1 VSAPK
6 PSAGTIEASVLIPS
20 YDDKHN
26 LLLCIDHLVRQSY
39 PPQRFEVVVVL
50 DGSTDGSREALERV
64 ETPFRLRVIE
74 QPNRGRAAALNRAAE
89 AAEGRL
95 LIVTDSDILACPE
108 FVRGHV
114 EAHERG
120 DVVIGPI
127 PLSERSPRNFLT
139 EGVRRWAERHEQSM
153 QGRTGGYAC
162 SEIYGANLSI
172 RKDHFDALGGY
183 RTDLRRTEDFQLGKK
198 IIAAGHKIVF
208 CPEARAEHIYAKSI
222 PEWCRDFY
230 QDGISHARFVE
241 EFPDEIPNLKI
252 GRYYPQSLVKRLLR
266 PLVIR
271 GSLAGRSI
279 VAGSKPVLEL
289 CRRLGLTWRLLSSWK
304 GVIGDALF
312 WKGVYD
318 DLGDEGR
325 FTALIGRPPD
335 PRDVPPTRTR

>member
-1 VSAPK
+1 VLAQEP
-6 PSAGTIEASVLIPS
+6 AGIAFDASVLIPS
-20 YDDKHN
+20 YNDREN
-26 LLLCIDHLVRQSY
+26 LLLCIEHLARQSF

-50 DGSTDGSREALERV
+50 DGSTDGSRAALARLA
-64 ETPFRLRVIE
+64 TPFRLRVIE

-95 LIVTDSDILACPE
+95 LIVTDSDILPGPE

-114 EAHERG
+114 ESHRRG

-127 PLSERSPRNFLT
+127 PLSGRSPRSFLT
-139 EGVRRWAERHEQSM
+139 EGVRRWAEQHERSM
-153 QGRTGGYAC
+153 QTRTGGYSC

-198 IIAAGHKIVF
+198 ILAAGHTIVF
-208 CPEARAEHIYAKSI
+208 CPEAKAEHIYDKTI
-222 PEWCRDFY
+222 PEWCSDFY
-230 QDGISHARFVE
+230 QDGISHSRFVA
-241 EFPDEIPNLKI
+241 EFPEEIPNLKT
-252 GRYYPQSLVKRLLR
+252 GRYYPQTPVKRILR

-271 GSLAGRSI
+271 DTPLGRWI
-279 VAGSKPVLEL
+279 VACSKPVLET
-289 CRRLGLTWRLLSSWK
+289 CRKLGLTWRVLSSWK

-318 DLGDEGR
+318 DLGDEER
-325 FTALIGRPPD
+325 FGKLIGRPPS
-335 PRDVPPTRTR
+335 PR